1 MANKAAI
8 ERIEAERRAVIK
20 VANKLY
26 TPMDFYTLKS
36 EVEIQ
41 SQKLIDRL
49 SIMHVLS
56 ELCDKN
62 FIKYE
67 RGKYAKTTD
76 DDLCEIFGIK

>member
-26 TPMDFYTLKS
+26 TPMDFYTFKS

-41 SQKLIDRL
+41 SKKLIDRL

-62 FIKYE
+62 LIKYE
-67 RGKYAKTTD
+67 RGKYTKTTD